1 MNYDPEQEH
10 RKDVYLCLI
19 NMYLSPPDLKG
30 FGIEIPEDTAGG
42 QRQGRLVGADTA
54 SSPDRHHQGLL
65 ILCFS
70 CIDLC
75 SFSPPPPPPPPP
87 PLFKWLLQVLDLL
100 PASTKLTEIEAL
112 LGTVVQ
118 ERTLLKR
125 RTQVMR
131 SLLLAEHLQVCMSCA
146 QLCHIESH

>member
-1 MNYDPEQEH
+1 MNYDPEKEH

-19 NMYLSPPDLKG
+19 NMYLSPPNLKG
-30 FGIEIPEDTAGG
+30 FGIEIPEDTA
-42 QRQGRLVGADTA
+42 QPEANVKDALSVLT
-54 SSPDRHHQGLL
+54 RHHHL
-65 ILCFS
+65 IDTTKVCLFCAS
-70 CIDLC
+70 PVLICAL
-75 SFSPPPPPPPPP
+75 SPPS
-87 PLFKWLLQVLDLL
+87 PLPFNWLLQVLDLL
-100 PASTKLTEIEAL
+100 PASTKLTEIEAF

>member
-19 NMYLSPPDLKG
+19 NMYLSPPDLKD
-30 FGIEIPEDTAGG
+30 FGIEIPEDTA
-42 QRQGRLVGADTA
+42 QPEANVKDALSVLT
-54 SSPDRHHQGLL
+54 RHHHL
-65 ILCFS
+65 IDTTKVCLFCA
-70 CIDLC
+70 
-75 SFSPPPPPPPPP
+75 SP
-87 PLFKWLLQVLDLL
+87 VL
-100 PASTKLTEIEAL
+100 PASTKLTEIEAF
-112 LGTVVQ
+112 LGTVMQ

-146 QLCHIESH
+146 QLCHIESHYIMLWYLLHLGGSAKDSE